1 MERTIL
7 DRLRDEYFDL
17 LPTIRRVLNR
27 LETEIRFHTLAI
39 QQRLKSHEQLIVKSR
54 IKECESAVDTV
65 RRKGNHGKGEGK
77 VFDPERPEDYSM
89 LNLPDLAGVR
99 VLVFPDSRLIE
110 VDETLRNHFVHWR
123 YDPVPNSENAPI
135 AHKYIGKLDFAKS
148 QILSEYQV
156 VPMLLGLYWEVE
168 HSARYKSV
176 LKQSQRMSDLSAKV
190 ETALSEFEAG
200 IASLLPDNSASD
212 S

>member
-1 MERTIL
+1 VERAIL

-17 LPTIRRVLNR
+17 LPVIRRVLNR

-39 QQRLKSHEQLIVKSR
+39 QQRLKPHEQLIVKSR

-65 RRKGNHGKGEGK
+65 RRKGNQGRGEGK

-99 VLVFPDSRLIE
+99 VLVFPDSRLFE
-110 VDETLRNHFVHWR
+110 VDQTLRGHFLDWR
-123 YDPVPNSENAPI
+123 YDPVKNAENIPI
-135 AHKYIGKLDFAKS
+135 AHKYIGKLDPGRTQVSA
-148 QILSEYQV
+148 EYQV

-168 HSARYKSV
+168 HAARYKSV
-176 LKQSQRMSDLSAKV
+176 LKQSQRMSDLNAKV
-190 ETALSEFEAG
+190 ENALSDFEAG
-200 IASLLPDNSASD
+200 IASLLPDNSQSD